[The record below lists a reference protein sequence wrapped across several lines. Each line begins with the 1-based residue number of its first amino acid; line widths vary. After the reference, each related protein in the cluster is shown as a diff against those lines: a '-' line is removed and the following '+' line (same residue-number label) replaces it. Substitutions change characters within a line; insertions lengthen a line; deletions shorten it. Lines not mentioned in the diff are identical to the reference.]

1 MKYRHQVFYQQ
12 KGLTLI
18 EVLIASMI
26 LFMAIGLA
34 ASVFQQNLLLQ
45 RKVLNQLEQTQ
56 LQQVVTR
63 NVLFQLEQK
72 KLSGKEI
79 INNIDIYW
87 QAEIEKKSAFIDG
100 YSFESEKYSA
110 ELGHVT
116 VYIITLTSEHWPDWS
131 VKYKESIWTP

>member
-1 MKYRHQVFYQQ
+1 MKYKHQAFYQQ

-72 KLSGKEI
+72 KLSGKEVVNLVE
-79 INNIDIYW
+79 INW
-87 QAEIEKKSAFIDG
+87 TAEIEKKAAFIDS
-100 YSFESEKYSA
+100 YSFDTEKYSA
-110 ELGHVT
+110 DLGHVT
-116 VYIITLTSEHWPDWS
+116 VYIITLTSDHWPDWS
-131 VKYKESIWTP
+131 VEYKESIWTP

>member
-1 MKYRHQVFYQQ
+1 MKYRHQAFYQQ

-72 KLSGKEI
+72 KLSGKEVVNLVE
-79 INNIDIYW
+79 INWKADV
-87 QAEIEKKSAFIDG
+87 EKKAAFIDS
-100 YSFESEKYSA
+100 YSFDTEKYSA
-110 ELGHVT
+110 DLGHVT

-131 VKYKESIWTP
+131 VEYKESIWTP

>member
-1 MKYRHQVFYQQ
+1 
-12 KGLTLI
+12 
-18 EVLIASMI
+18 
-26 LFMAIGLA
+26 MAIGLA

-72 KLSGKEI
+72 KLSGKEVVNLVE
-79 INNIDIYW
+79 INWKADV
-87 QAEIEKKSAFIDG
+87 EKKAAFIDS
-100 YSFESEKYSA
+100 YSFDTEKYSA
-110 ELGHVT
+110 DLGHVT

-131 VKYKESIWTP
+131 VEYKESIWTP